1 MPSYRNSMTSQIVMI
16 VVIAIVIMQL
26 YYFYQTSQVMDL
38 FNTIVSGF
46 VGAYLQ
52 RNLNQVPD
60 NKLNEP
66 ENINVEGNKPNL
78 HDVNDIQ
85 DVW

>member
-1 MPSYRNSMTSQIVMI
+1 MPSYMKSMTSQIVMI
-16 VVIAIVIMQL
+16 VVITVVVMQL

-46 VGAYLQ
+46 IGAYLQ
-52 RNLNQVPD
+52 KNLNQVPD

-66 ENINVEGNKPNL
+66 NDILSNVSKPNL

-85 DVW
+85 DV